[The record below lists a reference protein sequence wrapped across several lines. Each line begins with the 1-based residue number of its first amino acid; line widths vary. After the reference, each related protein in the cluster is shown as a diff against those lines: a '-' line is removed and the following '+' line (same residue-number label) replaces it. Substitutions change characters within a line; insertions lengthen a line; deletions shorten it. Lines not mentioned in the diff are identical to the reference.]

1 MDEEQNDTISKNSDV
16 QNNTNSQ
23 ENKISS
29 VEQDMKIE
37 EDEKLSTLK
46 TAITK
51 FLNEHTIYEAIP
63 EDMKILV
70 FNDELL
76 IKDSI
81 EAMIKEDIYCGLLY
95 NSKENKNSGIF
106 TIRDVLGL
114 LLIGYKKLI
123 LFLNTEKE
131 ITSYEMLKENSNKFF
146 GTFDN
151 VNEEKKNMFNSNE
164 DLIVSKQLEGKE
176 ENNATNNNNDMEIE
190 DEKNANENNDNNNM
204 NKNIQEKEVK
214 DEETKAYNN
223 IIKDFNHFISLFENI
238 TLQSFIDL
246 FHIKDNVNLISLFSE
261 ANLEECVKTI
271 QNNNIHRLIVND
283 KKTNNL
289 SGFIT
294 YETIFE
300 FFIENY
306 YSEMTEFNI
315 PLNQINIVINNVIT
329 LNKNETLYKCM
340 ETFYKAGISML
351 PILDDDNKIF
361 GYFYLKDII
370 YFFSM
375 GEKFNFNNTV
385 ENFLKD
391 LYEDIDDELPYG
403 KRRIKELNDDTN
415 LKKVFEEMS
424 TSPERKLIIK
434 NDDSKIGIIAL
445 YDIFKKLVI

>member
-1 MDEEQNDTISKNSDV
+1 
-16 QNNTNSQ
+16 
-23 ENKISS
+23 
-29 VEQDMKIE
+29 
-37 EDEKLSTLK
+37 
-46 TAITK
+46 
-51 FLNEHTIYEAIP
+51 
-63 EDMKILV
+63 MKILV
-70 FNDELL
+70 FNDKLL